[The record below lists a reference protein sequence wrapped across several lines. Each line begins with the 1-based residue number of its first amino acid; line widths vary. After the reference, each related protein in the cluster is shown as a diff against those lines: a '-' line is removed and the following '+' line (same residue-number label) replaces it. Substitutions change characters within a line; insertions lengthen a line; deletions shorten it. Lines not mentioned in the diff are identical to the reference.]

1 MMLPIYTL
9 MTNAN
14 CRLHELSQLGAQSPG
29 PGAYSTVATSPRNKA
44 VGGWIGDA
52 PAMVFGTGAQSSHTR
67 WVRGS
72 VAARHIRMCG
82 IEKQPYTA
90 LQHGGEA
97 LALIFT

>member
-1 MMLPIYTL
+1 MYIHVVCMYSATL
-9 MTNAN
+9 SKHLHPAAA

-67 WVRGS
+67 
-72 VAARHIRMCG
+72 
-82 IEKQPYTA
+82 
-90 LQHGGEA
+90 
-97 LALIFT
+97 